1 MILAESLQAIT
12 SIGEVNAEEDAVL
25 QYFLATDA
33 TSKVSENRAYLVLGR
48 KGAGKTALVRHF
60 TKDEREPLSRALNLR
75 SYAWNV
81 HKALEDVRRMT
92 LRRTWHRG
100 DT

>member
-1 MILAESLQAIT
+1 MLLPERLQNVS

-33 TSKVSENRAYLVLGR
+33 TSKVAENRAYLVLGR

-60 TKDEREPLSRALNLR
+60 TKDEKEPLARALNLR

-81 HKALEDVRRMT
+81 HKAVEDT
-92 LRRTWHRG
+92 RRTDIETYVASWR
-100 DT
+100 